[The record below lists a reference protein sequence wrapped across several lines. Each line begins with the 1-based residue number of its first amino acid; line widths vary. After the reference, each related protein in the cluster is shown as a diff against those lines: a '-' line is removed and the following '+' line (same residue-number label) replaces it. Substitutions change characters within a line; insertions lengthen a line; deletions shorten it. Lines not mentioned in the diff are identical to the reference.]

1 MSQMHLVRIVARREF
16 VMRVK
21 SKAFL
26 VAMAVTV
33 LVLVG
38 FIVVPTLGGDDTD
51 TIKIGVLVG
60 QAEQLQAAV
69 VQVPGTV
76 VGDMADDIVEFTS
89 FDSQQAAEQALS
101 DGDIRVL
108 LTGDN
113 QVTLNR
119 SGFFS
124 SSRVPGVVTV
134 AAQVLRLQEASVAS
148 GLPVEDLVGL
158 TQSPLEIAVLE
169 DEGSD
174 PIRTII
180 AYIGMMA
187 TYMAILLYG
196 SWTLSGVV
204 EEKASKVVET
214 IVSTLRPRYL
224 LAGKVIGIGS
234 LAILQMSVF
243 AAAGIIAVKAT
254 GALDGIGVASEGL
267 PGDSLAMLALWF
279 VVGFFLYNTLFAAAG
294 ALINRIDDAQM
305 ANMPLALVA
314 IASIL
319 ASSAALDNPTGT
331 TALVATYIP
340 LSAPFVVPIRYA
352 LKAIPAWEI
361 ALSLILTLTFAVLA
375 VRAAGRIYEGAIL
388 RSGGR
393 VKLREAWRGD
403 S

>member
-60 QAEQLQAAV
+60 QAEQLQAAL

-243 AAAGIIAVKAT
+243 ASAGIIAVKAT

-305 ANMPLALVA
+305 ANCPLH
-314 IASIL
+314 
-319 ASSAALDNPTGT
+319 
-331 TALVATYIP
+331 
-340 LSAPFVVPIRYA
+340 
-352 LKAIPAWEI
+352 W
-361 ALSLILTLTFAVLA
+361 
-375 VRAAGRIYEGAIL
+375 
-388 RSGGR
+388 
-393 VKLREAWRGD
+393 WR
-403 S
+403 

>member
-1 MSQMHLVRIVARREF
+1 MSQMHLVRIIARREF

-26 VAMAVTV
+26 VAMGVTV
-33 LVLVG
+33 LLLVG

-51 TIKIGVLVG
+51 TIKIGVLAG

-69 VQVPGTV
+69 EQIPGTV
-76 VGDMADDIVEFTS
+76 GGDMADDVIEFTS
-89 FDSQQAAEQALS
+89 FDSQKAAEQALS
-101 DGDIRVL
+101 DGDIQVL

-113 QVTLNR
+113 EVTLNR

-124 SSRVPGVVTV
+124 SSRVPGIVTV

-148 GLPVEDLVGL
+148 GLPVEELVSL

-169 DEGSD
+169 GEGSD

-224 LAGKVIGIGS
+224 LAGKVIGIGG

-243 AAAGIIAVKAT
+243 ATAGVIAVKAT
-254 GALDGIGVASEGL
+254 GALDNLGAASQGL
-267 PGDSLAMLALWF
+267 PNDSLAMLALWF

-319 ASSAALDNPTGT
+319 ASSAALGDPTGT
-331 TALVATYIP
+331 TAQVATYFP

-352 LKAIPAWEI
+352 LKAIEGWEI
-361 ALSLILTLTFAVLA
+361 ALSLILTLSFAVLA
-375 VRAAGRIYEGAIL
+375 IRAAGRIYEGAIL

>member
-38 FIVVPTLGGDDTD
+38 FIVIPTLGGDDTD

-76 VGDMADDIVEFTS
+76 GGDMADDIVEFTS

>member
-76 VGDMADDIVEFTS
+76 GGDMADDVVEFTS

-148 GLPVEDLVGL
+148 GLSVEELVGL

-340 LSAPFVVPIRYA
+340 LSAPFVVPIRFA
-352 LKAIPAWEI
+352 LKAISGWEI

>member
-1 MSQMHLVRIVARREF
+1 MSQMHLVRIIARREF
-16 VMRVK
+16 VMRVR

-38 FIVVPTLGGDDTD
+38 FIVVPALTGDDTD

-60 QAEQLQAAV
+60 QAERLQAAV
-69 VQVPGTV
+69 VQVPGKV
-76 VGDMADDIVEFTS
+76 GGDMADDVLEFTS

-101 DGDIRVL
+101 DGEIRVL

-119 SGFFS
+119 PGFFS
-124 SSRVPGVVTV
+124 NSRVPGVVTV

-148 GLPVEDLVGL
+148 GLTVEELVGL

-224 LAGKVIGIGS
+224 LAGKVIEIGS
-234 LAILQMSVF
+234 LAILQMSVL

-254 GALDGIGVASEGL
+254 GALDDIGVASEGL
-267 PGDSLAMLALWF
+267 PSDSLAMLALWF

-314 IASIL
+314 VASML
-319 ASSAALDNPTGT
+319 ASSAALGNPTGT
-331 TALVATYIP
+331 TALVGTYFP

-352 LKAIPAWEI
+352 LKAISAWEI
-361 ALSLILTLTFAVLA
+361 ALSLILTLAFAVLA

>member
-1 MSQMHLVRIVARREF
+1 MSQMHLVKIIARREF

-26 VAMAVTV
+26 LAMGVTS
-33 LVLVG
+33 LLLVG
-38 FIVVPTLGGDDTD
+38 VIVVPTLGGNDTD
-51 TIKIGVLVG
+51 TIEIGVLAG
-60 QAEQLQAAV
+60 QAEQLQIAIE
-69 VQVPGTV
+69 QVPGTV
-76 VGDMADDIVEFTS
+76 GGDMADDIVEFTS
-89 FDSQQAAEQALS
+89 FDSAQVAEQALS

-108 LTGDN
+108 LTGDY

-124 SSRVPGVVTV
+124 GSRVPGVVTV
-134 AAQVLRLQEASVAS
+134 AAQVLRLQEASVSS
-148 GLPVEDLVGL
+148 GLPIEDLVGL
-158 TQSPLEIAVLE
+158 TQSPLEIEVLE
-169 DEGSD
+169 GEGSD

-180 AYIGMMA
+180 AYIGMVA

-224 LAGKVIGIGS
+224 LAGKVIGIGG

-243 AAAGIIAVKAT
+243 AGAGVIAVKAT
-254 GALDGIGVASEGL
+254 GVLDNFGAASEGL

-294 ALINRIDDAQM
+294 ALINRIDDANM

-314 IASIL
+314 VASFF
-319 ASSAALDNPTGT
+319 ASSAALDDPTGT
-331 TALVATYIP
+331 TALVATYFP

-352 LKAIPAWEI
+352 LKAVAVWEV
-361 ALSLILTLTFAVLA
+361 ALSLTLTLAFAVLA
-375 VRAAGRIYEGAIL
+375 IRGAGRIYEGAIL